1 MYQFNRVFVNL
12 SMKEFYFILNCEC
25 PVQQC
30 PDGWTTFRG
39 SCYYVSDNVSVDWTE
54 AVHHCE
60 LHHGRLVTIETKEE
74 DSSIRSHL
82 ERLYRQSSQHVGE
95 EFWLGANDQ
104 MVEGV
109 WTWYTNDQPLEY
121 IGWYPGQPGSVGD
134 EDCAV
139 IASRLE
145 ANGSQK
151 FNGWHDA
158 PCAAKHR
165 PVCEIRHDNSISI
178 VVKEVGKPATS
189 THQAMDFFTEFAM
202 PFGIK

>member
-1 MYQFNRVFVNL
+1 
-12 SMKEFYFILNCEC
+12 MKEYYIILMLLVATDRCTCQDCEC
-25 PVQQC
+25 PLQQC

-74 DSSIRSHL
+74 DSFIRSHL
-82 ERLYRQSSQHVGE
+82 ERLYRQSNQHVGE

-121 IGWYPGQPGSVGD
+121 TGWYPGQPGSEGD

-139 IASRLE
+139 IASRPE
-145 ANGSQK
+145 AGGSQK

-158 PCAAKHR
+158 QCAAQHH
-165 PVCEIRHDNSISI
+165 PVCEISHDDSLPI
-178 VVKEVGKPATS
+178 VGRK
-189 THQAMDFFTEFAM
+189 
-202 PFGIK
+202 